1 MTYSEKGEPKEMKT
15 VERVKLTEL
24 CELNMG
30 QSPDS
35 KSYNVVG
42 KGLPFYQGNA
52 DFGTLHPS
60 PRVWCALPQKT
71 ARKDDVLLS
80 VRAPVGAV
88 NIATET
94 CCIGRGL
101 AALKARPERSCPLF
115 LYYAMTAKARELV
128 EKSTGSTFKAV
139 NRKVLEEL
147 EIPVYSLVEQEQ
159 IVAKLQLT
167 DRLIAAHKQ
176 QLLKLDELVK
186 SQFVEMFGEPSQT
199 SRWPSCQIGDIADV
213 CVGVVIKPTQYYANT
228 GVPAFRSLNIGEMH
242 VKDED
247 WVYFTDEG
255 QEKNQKSIIRE
266 NDVLVVRSGAPGT
279 ACVASKKYA
288 GFNAVD
294 IIIAHPDETKINSI
308 FLAAFTNMPHGKRQI
323 QVKIGGAAQQHFN
336 VGGYR
341 SLQII
346 LPPIEKQKAFADL
359 FIHTDKSKFA
369 IRQSLEQLNLLKSS
383 LMQKY
388 FAA

>member
-1 MTYSEKGEPKEMKT
+1 MTYSEKSEPKEMKT

-147 EIPVYSLVEQEQ
+147 EIPVYSLAEQEQ

-186 SQFVEMFGEPSQT
+186 SQFIEMFGDP
-199 SRWPSCQIGDIADV
+199 
-213 CVGVVIKPTQYYANT
+213 VINTKGLPTQKGEKLFTLSN
-228 GVPAFRSLNIGEMH
+228 GKFVPEEKRLSDGIPAYGGNGISF
-242 VKDED
+242 
-247 WVYFTDEG
+247 FTDDYLFG
-255 QEKNQKSIIRE
+255 KN
-266 NDVLVVRSGAPGT
+266 T
-279 ACVASKKYA
+279 
-288 GFNAVD
+288 
-294 IIIAHPDETKINSI
+294 IIIGRVGFQSGNVHLAQGPLWITDNAMYISEYNDDVMDLL
-308 FLAAFTNMPHGKRQI
+308 FLFSLMKYIDFTRFQDAGDLKKVTQKPFMAMEFI
-323 QVKIGGAAQQHFN
+323 QPPLSKQLQYTDFVK
-336 VGGYR
+336 
-341 SLQII
+341 
-346 LPPIEKQKAFADL
+346 
-359 FIHTDKSKFA
+359 HTDNSKFA